1 MGCSI
6 GGVGFGSNVAGSS
19 LFPAGFWK
27 GSSAGTN
34 GVPSSNNGDA
44 WMNAG
49 YSVGG
54 TWKCM
59 GYALGTSWDQTLWL
73 RIS

>member
-1 MGCSI
+1 
-6 GGVGFGSNVAGSS
+6 
-19 LFPAGFWK
+19 LYPAGLWK

-34 GVPSSNNGDA
+34 GTPSSNNGDG

-49 YSVGG
+49 YSVAG

-59 GYALGTSWDQTLWL
+59 GYAVGSSWDETLWM